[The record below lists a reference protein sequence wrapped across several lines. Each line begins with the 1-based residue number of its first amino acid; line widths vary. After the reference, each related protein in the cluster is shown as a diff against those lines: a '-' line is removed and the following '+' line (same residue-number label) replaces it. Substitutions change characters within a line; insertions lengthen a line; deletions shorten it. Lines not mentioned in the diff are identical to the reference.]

1 MTPLD
6 RFIRSLRERQAMPHI
21 SRGARLL
28 DVGCGD
34 GHFLARL
41 GPQIHDSVGIDPD
54 APSEAPTNGSGSA
67 LSTSS
72 RYRLVRGR
80 FPYDL
85 DAIGQFDVVAM
96 LAVFEH
102 FSDVDRPRVVDA
114 CRRLLRPG
122 GRVVMTVP
130 AAAVDGIVH
139 LLIALRLAEGMD
151 IGSHHGYDPEETPGL
166 FSGFRLARRER
177 FEFGLNH
184 LFVLERTG
192 T

>member
-6 RFIRSLRERQAMPHI
+6 RFIRSLRERQATPHI
-21 SRGARLL
+21 PRGARVL

-34 GHFLARL
+34 GHFLRRL

-54 APSEAPTNGSGSA
+54 VPEPSLARPTP
-67 LSTSS
+67 
-72 RYRLVRGR
+72 YRLVRGR

-85 DAIGQFDVVAM
+85 DATGEFDVIAM

-102 FSDVDRPRVVDA
+102 FNDVDRPRVVEA

-130 AAAVDGIVH
+130 AAAVDRIVDV
-139 LLIALRLAEGMD
+139 LITLRLAQGMD
-151 IGSHHGYDPEETPGL
+151 IGSHHGYDPEQTPRL

-184 LFVLERTG
+184 LFVLER
-192 T
+192 